1 MNKRNKLI
9 VILCC
14 VIAAIVVAGI
24 CATVVCTRRSEAKT
38 EKLSSV
44 SGSVENA
51 TAEPAQSAAL
61 SGSTVETGSKDLEN
75 TATPNEGYEETV
87 TFDDDFAVV
96 IGVDAGTDGW
106 QSAESDGN
114 TSETGS
120 SWG

>member
-14 VIAAIVVAGI
+14 VIAAIVAAGI
-24 CATVVCTRRSEAKT
+24 CAAVVCTRRSEAKT

-61 SGSTVETGSKDLEN
+61 SGSTAEKETEAPEN
-75 TATPNEGYEETV
+75 AAAPNEGYEETV
-87 TFDDDFAVV
+87 TFDDDFTVV
-96 IGVDAGTDGW
+96 VGVDAGTDGW
-106 QSAESDGN
+106 QSAESEGS